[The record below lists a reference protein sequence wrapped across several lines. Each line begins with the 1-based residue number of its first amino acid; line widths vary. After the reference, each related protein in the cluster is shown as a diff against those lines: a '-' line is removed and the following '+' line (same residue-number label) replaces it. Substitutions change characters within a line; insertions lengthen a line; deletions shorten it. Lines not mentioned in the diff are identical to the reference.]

1 MNFKEHYGKKD
12 WVYYLT
18 MFLFF
23 VLAVFVLD
31 TIMGVGS
38 FYKNLIISV
47 VSGLV
52 ILGIEIFI
60 NQMSSDIDKT
70 VEEDKW
76 EKRNREMKNK
86 KQ

>member
-1 MNFKEHYGKKD
+1 MNFKEHYRKKD
-12 WVYYLT
+12 WVYHLT